1 MDREQLIDQLKIT
14 IEAIE
19 QKLVESP
26 EKVVSEYLVK
36 YENALHEPNNPQLLN
51 KLLNCVRGYME
62 TSSCYDQN
70 FLNEMGKT
78 EQLIRAIK
86 SL

>member
-1 MDREQLIDQLKIT
+1 MDREQLIVQLKVT

-19 QKLVESP
+19 EKLAESP

-36 YENALHEPNNPQLLN
+36 YESALHEPDNQKLLN

-70 FLNEMGKT
+70 FLNEMGKS